1 MIRDVNGREMVR
13 LGGDVVHERK
23 VYGDVVAEFAWPGDE
38 PGMILYRAVP
48 VEKTGAFIVE
58 MKDAHLYGQANG
70 YPTPTLV
77 RDAMRAAEAIG
88 LGVDRAGAFK
98 MADVILDGL
107 PILLGMPPRPP
118 EACKP
123 NKLARAVE
131 SGALSVSI
139 GGKQVL

>member
-1 MIRDVNGREMVR
+1 MIQSVDGREMVR

-48 VEKTGAFIVE
+48 VENTGAFIVE
-58 MKDAHLYGQANG
+58 LQDAHLYGQADG

-107 PILLGMPPRPP
+107 PILLGMPPTPP
-118 EACKP
+118 EARKP
-123 NKLARAVE
+123 DRLAQAVKD
-131 SGALSVSI
+131 GALSVSI
-139 GGKQVL
+139 GGERVL